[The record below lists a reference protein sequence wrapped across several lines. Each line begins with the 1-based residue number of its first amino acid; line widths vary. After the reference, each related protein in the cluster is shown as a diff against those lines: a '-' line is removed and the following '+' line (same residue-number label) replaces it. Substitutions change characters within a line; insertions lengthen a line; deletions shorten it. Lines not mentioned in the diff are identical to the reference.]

1 VSTTELL
8 TRRMRFSDLEAVARL
23 ERTTFSDPWSEA
35 AFRHEVEGGSTSWPR
50 VAVDGPEGEVVAY
63 MVAWFVV
70 DEAHLAN
77 LAVAPW
83 ARRRGLAERMLNEL
97 VDEARRRKSARILL
111 EVRRS
116 NRAAQALYLKNGFY
130 TFDVRKAYYRDN
142 QEDALVMVR
151 PLEERGWIPPWKGK
165 RD

>member
-1 VSTTELL
+1 MSTTELL

-23 ERTTFSDPWSEA
+23 ERTIFPDPWSEA
-35 AFRHEVEGGSTSWPR
+35 SFRHEVEGGSASWPR
-50 VAVDGPEGEVVAY
+50 VAVEGPDGEVMAY
-63 MVAWFVV
+63 MVAWFVA

-77 LAVAPW
+77 VAVAPW
-83 ARRRGLAERMLNEL
+83 GRRRGLAERMLKEL
-97 VDEARRRKSARILL
+97 VDEALRRDSVRILL

-130 TFDVRKAYYRDN
+130 TFDVRKGYYRDN
-142 QEDALVMVR
+142 REDALVMVR